1 MKYKHTFIFIII
13 FSIFVFAVFDRLK
26 YFDQVGKDIYAY
38 EKAVVDLLGGRNPYI
53 WTVQS
58 FSNPDDT
65 GNHGYSY
72 LPLGIYLF
80 SFLYMINLITDIEV
94 QFLWKIPVLLAD
106 LGVGVLLVQ
115 YFIKKDIK
123 IMLLSL
129 IIWLFNPYM
138 VFRGSYTFIDPL
150 AVFFMMLSLYYL
162 EKDSVLSGTFI
173 TLGVAFKTFP
183 ILIFPLL
190 LLKTPD
196 RKKFLLSCSITG
208 IAIAAPFL
216 RSLDDFLT
224 MLRGSVFVHSV
235 RELQGR
241 PFLFYISYYLHIEFF
256 QVIPLKV
263 YSLIASLGG
272 WIVAVLLYIRNKNLN
287 IYILGVIPFLIF
299 YLFTPV
305 LNRTY
310 LIWFIPIFCIAAYN
324 PSLKSRNNLLFYI
337 FIISFYIFYSWYL
350 IQWEDGFHV
359 WRPI

>member
-1 MKYKHTFIFIII
+1 MAKRVLLITLISLIFLAGV
-13 FSIFVFAVFDRLK
+13 SDRLK
-26 YFDQVGKDIYAY
+26 YFDQAGKDVYAY
-38 EKAVVDLLGGRNPYI
+38 EKAVVDFLGGRNPYI
-53 WTVQS
+53 STIQS

-80 SFLYMINLITDIEV
+80 STLYLVHLFTNIQV
-94 QFLWKIPVLLAD
+94 QVLWKLPVLLAD
-106 LGVGVLLVQ
+106 LGVGILLVK
-115 YFIKKDIK
+115 YFINRDIK
-123 IMLLSL
+123 VMFVSL
-129 IIWLFNPYM
+129 IVWFFNPYM

-150 AVFFMMLSLYYL
+150 AVFFMLLSFYYL
-162 EKDSVLSGTFI
+162 EKDSVLSGAFI

-183 ILIFPLL
+183 VLVFPLL
-190 LLKTPD
+190 LLRARD
-196 RKKFLLSCSITG
+196 KKRFLLACG
-208 IAIAAPFL
+208 IASLAIIAPFL
-216 RSLDDFLT
+216 RTPDDLLT
-224 MLRGSVFVHSV
+224 MLNGSVLIHSV

-256 QVIPLKV
+256 QIVPLKI
-263 YSLIASLGG
+263 YSILASFGG
-272 WIVAVLLYIRNKNLN
+272 WLLAFFVYFKKKTLN
-287 IYILGVIPFLIF
+287 IYVLGVIPFLIF